1 MVRNTPHA
9 GNNYDDLTRRIF
21 FIWVA
26 IMVVAPLA
34 MAGAFY
40 LLFTFQPATSPVE
53 KILPIPPVPGYTGL
67 LAVYGLFLLGTR
79 PLANRLLAPE
89 RLSTITLRTSTAGMT
104 IKQEVSLRV
113 QTGIMML
120 LGIIDLPIIL
130 AIFMSY
136 VDAEIGYAL
145 LAIGYGLLS
154 TAMTRPD
161 LNTVARQLEQRLA
174 TTRRDASPA

>member
-1 MVRNTPHA
+1 MKGSTPHA
-9 GNNYDDLTRRIF
+9 GKHYDDLTRRIF
-21 FIWVA
+21 FLWIA

-40 LLFTFQPATSPVE
+40 LLFTFPPTTPPAE
-53 KILPIPPVPGYTGL
+53 KILPIPPVPGYTGM
-67 LAVYGLFLLGTR
+67 LALFGLFLLGTR
-79 PLANRLLAPE
+79 PLTTRLLAPE
-89 RLSTITLRTSTAGMT
+89 RLSAIRLPTPAARMT
-104 IKQEVSLRV
+104 TRQEVALRV
-113 QTGIMML
+113 QTGTMML

-130 AIFMSY
+130 ALCLSY
-136 VDAEIGYAL
+136 LDAEIGYAL

-161 LNTVARQLEQRLA
+161 LSAVARQLEQRFA